1 VTLFHGKELFYIG
14 LPYMP
19 YRMPYRMPYLFAR
32 IALIFNGLPYMS
44 HTYARAHVQVYARAH
59 VQVYARARVC
69 MRPIYLIGH
78 IGHIGQ
84 IYDFNI
90 KKSAL

>member
-1 VTLFHGKELFYIG
+1 MTLFHGKELFYIG

-44 HTYARAHVQVYARAH
+44 HTYARAHVH
-59 VQVYARARVC
+59 VYARARVC

>member
-1 VTLFHGKELFYIG
+1 MTLFHGKELFYIG

-44 HTYARAHVQVYARAH
+44 HTNPRARTRIR
-59 VQVYARARVC
+59 ARAR
-69 MRPIYLIGH
+69 MYASDI
-78 IGHIGQ
+78 
-84 IYDFNI
+84 FNRAYRTYRADI
-90 KKSAL
+90 